1 MTPLRQICFQA
12 LTMLLPVEVST
23 RALKEPGRIED
34 ISRYVGYSKYL
45 KRTAWI
51 HVYLCHSGLEKGSG
65 CLAVEAYGAHALQGV
80 SIQVFGV
87 HRISKAPTASQMNH
101 QEVWSHWQTGL
112 RWFQSKF
119 LWLHPHATCKLIDVT
134 TETLLP
140 LISFRFYSM
149 LYSNFVKAPPP
160 TA

>member
-119 LWLHPHATCKLIDVT
+119 CDFTHMRHANWSTS
-134 TETLLP
+134 LLR
-140 LISFRFYSM
+140 LCSLSF
-149 LYSNFVKAPPP
+149 LFVFIPCCIAIL
-160 TA
+160 

>member
-112 RWFQSKF
+112 RWFQISVTSPTCDMQIDRRHYWDSAPSHFFSF
-119 LWLHPHATCKLIDVT
+119 LFHV
-134 TETLLP
+134 
-140 LISFRFYSM
+140 
-149 LYSNFVKAPPP
+149 V
-160 TA
+160 